1 MAAFGVVGL
10 VGNLASMLVLTR
22 SNSGTFNMRAAVL
35 EVANDALGPS
45 PCWPSR

>member
-22 SNSGTFNMRAAVL
+22 SSSSCAPTRSCESVSG
-35 EVANDALGPS
+35 
-45 PCWPSR
+45 C